1 MQDLQATLQDVAK
14 LAGVS
19 VATVSR
25 ALNAASDRPVAAETQ
40 EKVRQAAQ
48 HLEYVPHEA
57 AQRLVRGVANQPRRT
72 YSVGLILNEQSA
84 QLFSDPFWS
93 RAIDGIH
100 QELLRQEYHLGFA
113 LLSEALENGRQRRL
127 LSRSY
132 VDGLIIIGR
141 FYSAATALGHERVV
155 LIEPGDARVFEPVP
169 LETDIVMMEKSTAM
183 SRLVEYLIGLGHRRF
198 AYLGGTGGA
207 NGGAHESRAK
217 AVTRTLADHGI
228 PLDPDLY
235 RETPWTAE
243 GAYEAGAA
251 LLACDPVPDA
261 LVCASDALAINALR
275 AAKDRGLHIPEDISI
290 TGFDDIA
297 LAREVDPPLTT
308 VHVPKEML
316 GAVAVRKLMERIAR
330 PDLPPIIQVV
340 PTTLAIRA
348 SSGPPRAAAN
358 AGAATEGR

>member
-1 MQDLQATLQDVAK
+1 MPATLHEVAK

-19 VATVSR
+19 VATASR

-48 HLEYVPHEA
+48 HLEYAPHEA
-57 AQRLVRGVANQPRRT
+57 AQRLVRGVANEPRRT

-93 RAIDGIH
+93 RVIDGVH
-100 QELLRQEYHLGFA
+100 QELLCQEYHLGFA

-132 VDGLIIIGR
+132 VDGLITIGP
-141 FYSAATALGHERVV
+141 FSPLAATIGHDRVV
-155 LIEPGDARVFEPVP
+155 LIEPGDARVFEPTP
-169 LETDIVMMEKSTAM
+169 LETDVVTMEKSTALT
-183 SRLVEYLIGLGHRRF
+183 RLVEYLIALGHRRF

-207 NGGAHESRAK
+207 DSGARESRAK
-217 AVTRTLADHGI
+217 AVARTLADHGI

-235 RETPWTAE
+235 HETPWTAE
-243 GAYEAGAA
+243 GAYEAAAA
-251 LLACDPVPDA
+251 LFARGLAPDA

-275 AAKDRGLHIPEDISI
+275 AAKDRGLRIPDDLTI

-330 PDLPPIIQVV
+330 PDLPPVIQVV
-340 PTTLAIRA
+340 PTTLTIRA

>member
-1 MQDLQATLQDVAK
+1 MQATLHDVAK

-19 VATVSR
+19 IATASR
-25 ALNAASDRPVAAETQ
+25 ALSVASDRPVAAATQ

-48 HLEYVPHEA
+48 HLQYAPHDA
-57 AQRLVRGVANQPRRT
+57 AQRLVRGVANEPRRT
-72 YSVGLILNEQSA
+72 FSVGLILNEQSA

-93 RAIDGIH
+93 RAIDGVH

-132 VDGLIIIGR
+132 VDGLIIIGP
-141 FYSAATALGHERVV
+141 FYPPAATIGHDRVV
-155 LIEPGDARVFEPVP
+155 LIEPGDARVFEPTP
-169 LETDIVMMEKSTAM
+169 LETDVVTMEKSTAM
-183 SRLVEYLIGLGHRRF
+183 TRLVEYLIALGHRRF

-207 NGGAHESRAK
+207 DGGPGEPRAL
-217 AVTRTLADHGI
+217 AVARALTRHGL

-235 RETPWTAE
+235 GETPWTAE
-243 GAYEAGAA
+243 QAYDAAAA
-251 LLACDPVPDA
+251 LLARDPVPDA
-261 LVCASDALAINALR
+261 LVCASDALAIAALR
-275 AAKDRGLHIPEDISI
+275 AARNRGLRVPDDLSI

-348 SSGPPRAAAN
+348 SSGPRHGGN
-358 AGAATEGR
+358 SAATTIDEGR

>member
-1 MQDLQATLQDVAK
+1 MPATLHEVAK

-19 VATVSR
+19 VATASR
-25 ALNAASDRPVAAETQ
+25 ALNAASDRPVAAATQ
-40 EKVRQAAQ
+40 ERVWQAAQ
-48 HLEYVPHEA
+48 HLEYAPHEA
-57 AQRLVRGVANQPRRT
+57 AQRLVRGAANEPRRT

-93 RAIDGIH
+93 RVIDGVH

-132 VDGLIIIGR
+132 VDGLIIIGP
-141 FYSAATALGHERVV
+141 FYPPAATIGHDRVV
-155 LIEPGDARVFEPVP
+155 LIEPGDTRVFEPIP
-169 LETDIVMMEKSTAM
+169 LTTDVVTIEKTTAM
-183 SRLVEYLIGLGHRRF
+183 SRLVEHLIGLGHRRI
-198 AYLGGTGGA
+198 AYLGGIGGA
-207 NGGAHESRAK
+207 DGGAGERRAETV
-217 AVTRTLADHGI
+217 AQTLARHGI
-228 PLDPDLY
+228 PLAPDLY

-243 GAYEAGAA
+243 HAYAAAAA
-251 LLACDPVPDA
+251 LLGHDPVPDA
-261 LVCASDALAINALR
+261 LVCASDALAISALR
-275 AAKDRGLHIPEDISI
+275 AAKDRGLRIPDDLSI

-316 GAVAVRKLMERIAR
+316 GAVAVRKLMERLAR